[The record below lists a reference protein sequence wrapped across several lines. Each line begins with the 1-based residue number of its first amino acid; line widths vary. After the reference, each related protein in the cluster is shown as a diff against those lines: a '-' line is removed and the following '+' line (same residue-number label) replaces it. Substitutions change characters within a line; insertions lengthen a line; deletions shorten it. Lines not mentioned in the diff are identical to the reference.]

1 MYVNRARVTEIVEAP
16 NLIKKLVSGKHAVV
30 IGREEIKKLELLG
43 GDIYALAI
51 ELELILLLA
60 DLDIFE
66 LDHFIVIGIVMGVA
80 TAKHCLD
87 ARKELAHIKRLNYE
101 VICAK
106 LETNDLIYYLTLCGD
121 HNDGLVGKLTKL
133 GANVLTV
140 LAGEHNIEE
149 HEIGLVFLKNVNC
162 LITVGGCAYLIS
174 FLFKR
179 GLQQVANIT
188 VVIDYENFGIHF
200 FLLCLFLDLP

>member
-1 MYVNRARVTEIVEAP
+1 M
-16 NLIKKLVSGKHAVV
+16 S
-30 IGREEIKKLELLG
+30 
-43 GDIYALAI
+43 
-51 ELELILLLA
+51 
-60 DLDIFE
+60 
-66 LDHFIVIGIVMGVA
+66 VA
-80 TAKHCLD
+80 TAEHSLD
-87 ARKELAHIKRLNYE
+87 ACEELAHIKGLNYE

-106 LETNDLIYYLTLCGD
+106 LKTNDLINYLALSGD
-121 HNDGLVGKLTKL
+121 HDDGLVGELAEL

-149 HEIGLVFLKNVNC
+149 YEIGLVFLKNVNC
-162 LITVGGCAYLIS
+162 LVSVGRCAYLIA

-200 FLLCLFLDLP
+200 FLLCFEIWTCRVTRAGYTSAFLYFLLYYIT